1 MSHTLLVTPSPRG
14 ADSLSTRFA
23 TEIAE
28 GIQVRTGG
36 PLTVRD
42 LAANPPPHITR
53 AYIQGRITAPEDRT
67 PEQVEAVNVAQ
78 TFVDELKAADVI
90 VLGSGMMNFGPP
102 SQLKAWFDHVTWP
115 RVTFSYCDAGPKG
128 LLTGKKVYLVTAT
141 GGVFSEGAWAP
152 FDFQTNYLLHPQFQA
167 NRRSKTDPPGPLS
180 RGDLQDQH
188 AIAKCVQGGDAVI
201 SALSPNGLRV
211 DASAQLQRRD
221 RRAPGDVLA
230 RAFITWCDERGVT
243 RPQEVTRPVLE
254 RYQRYLFLYRKQNG

>member
-1 MSHTLLVTPSPRG
+1 MSHTLLVTSSPRG
-14 ADSLSTRFA
+14 AESLSTRFA

-36 PLTVRD
+36 LLTVRD
-42 LAANPPPHITR
+42 LAANPPPHIAP

-115 RVTFSYCDAGPKG
+115 HVTFGYGDAGPKG

-152 FDFQTNYLLHPQFQA
+152 FDFQTNYLLHLLGFIGL
-167 NRRSKTDPPGPLS
+167 TDVEVVRVEGTVFGP
-180 RGDLQDQH
+180 DAAKA
-188 AIAKCVQGGDAVI
+188 AIANTETAIK
-201 SALSPNGLRV
+201 AL
-211 DASAQLQRRD
+211 
-221 RRAPGDVLA
+221 LA
-230 RAFITWCDERGVT
+230 KAA
-243 RPQEVTRPVLE
+243 
-254 RYQRYLFLYRKQNG
+254 

>member
-1 MSHTLLVTPSPRG
+1 MSRTLLVTSSPRG

-42 LAANPPPHITR
+42 LAANPPPHITQ

-67 PEQVEAVNVAQ
+67 PEQLEAVNVAQ

-115 RVTFSYCDAGPKG
+115 RVTFSYGDAGPKG
-128 LLTGKKVYLVTAT
+128 LLTGKKVYLVAAT

-152 FDFQTNYLLHPQFQA
+152 IDFQTNYLLHLLGFIGL
-167 NRRSKTDPPGPLS
+167 TDVEVVRVEGTVFGL
-180 RGDLQDQH
+180 
-188 AIAKCVQGGDAVI
+188 DAVKAVI
-201 SALSPNGLRV
+201 ANTETTIKAL
-211 DASAQLQRRD
+211 
-221 RRAPGDVLA
+221 LA
-230 RAFITWCDERGVT
+230 KAA
-243 RPQEVTRPVLE
+243 
-254 RYQRYLFLYRKQNG
+254 